1 VLGSAGARFIWSN
14 FPGAELPNTW
24 YFDSLADKLS
34 EGDLSPPT
42 YDIQANFSFNF
53 PFYLG
58 LDNDDPP
65 GTADLLVV
73 VLHEIGHGLNFA
85 NAVNE
90 QTGAIPVPAG
100 AVEPYGDIYSQYT
113 IDVTTNKTWNAMT
126 AAERAASAVNIRKVS
141 WNGLHV
147 EFNKRRVLDRGEP
160 AVNVLSPAA
169 LGTLMLGDAAF
180 GAPLTPS
187 GVTGDVVLAQS
198 ATGTDGCS
206 PITNDVS
213 GKIALIDRGTCAFVV
228 KVKAAQDAGAL
239 AVLVADNVLALP
251 PPGLGGAD
259 PTITIPSG
267 RISQPD
273 GSSIKANLA
282 GGVRVRMGL
291 DTSVRAGTD
300 RVKGQVML
308 AALNPVAL
316 GSSISHYE
324 AVASP
329 NQIMEPAINVDL
341 VSSVE
346 PPEDLTTPLLT
357 DLGWFTDRDG
367 VLDGEDF
374 CLGSDIS
381 PTVVVGSCD
390 SGAGNDVNHNGCT
403 NADVVNACLPLLERS
418 RPVYVACV
426 FVATSGLRLAG
437 SITRP
442 EQAAILRCAGRQ

>member
-1 VLGSAGARFIWSN
+1 M
-14 FPGAELPNTW
+14 
-24 YFDSLADKLS
+24 
-34 EGDLSPPT
+34 
-42 YDIQANFSFNF
+42 
-53 PFYLG
+53 
-58 LDNDDPP
+58 
-65 GTADLLVV
+65 V

-90 QTGAIPVPAG
+90 QTGTIPVPDG
-100 AVEPYGDIYSQYT
+100 ATVPFGDIYSQYT
-113 IDVTTNKTWNAMT
+113 MDVTTNRIWNQMT
-126 AAERAASAVNIRKVS
+126 DAERAASAINIRKVS

-147 EFNKRRVLDRGEP
+147 ELNKRRVLDRGEP

-180 GAPLTPS
+180 GPPLTPS

-213 GKIALIDRGTCAFVV
+213 GKIALIDRGTCTFVV
-228 KVKAAQDAGAL
+228 KVKAAQDAGAI
-239 AVLVADNVLALP
+239 AVLIADNVFALP

-259 PTITIPSG
+259 PTITISSG
-267 RISQPD
+267 RISLPD
-273 GSSIKANLA
+273 GNSIKANLA
-282 GGVRVRMGL
+282 GGVRVRMKL
-291 DTSVRAGTD
+291 DTSVLAGTD
-300 RVKGQVML
+300 RVKGKVML

-329 NQIMEPAINVDL
+329 NQIMEPSINIDL

-367 VLDGEDF
+367 VLDGKDV
-374 CLGSDIS
+374 CLGSDTS
-381 PTVVVGSCD
+381 PTVVLGACD

-403 NADVVNACLPLLERS
+403 NADVVNACQPLLAHS
-418 RPVYVACV
+418 RPLYVACV
-426 FVATSGLRLAG
+426 VVATSGLRAAG
-437 SITRP
+437 AITRP
-442 EQAAILRCAGRQ
+442 EQAAILECAKSQ